1 MTDDKNTER
10 RFGSG
15 LVVGKFSPLHLG
27 HEWLIQQAA
36 MQCNRLLIVSYA
48 NPEFDRC
55 DAQTRRRWF
64 AVRFPEHETL
74 VIDATWP
81 KQTCARRG
89 IAVRPLPLNDSS
101 DEEQQ
106 DFLAWLLKDVLKR
119 IRYAIFCSEPYGPS
133 CASRLTKALGHE
145 VAAVIMDLDR
155 NQFGISATQIRQ
167 NPFKQRRWMSPEVAG
182 AFVHRIVFI
191 GGESSG
197 KSTLAAALAAHYKT
211 SWVHEY
217 GRELWEQQN
226 GVMSEEDLLKIGHE
240 QIRRE
245 EEALC
250 SANRYLFCD
259 TSPLTTLGYSLWMF
273 GRIDPE
279 LANLATRAYAAAVL
293 CKPDFPFVQD
303 GSRRE
308 EAFRDQQYAWYQEQI
323 GTMKC
328 PVLEVGGSVSERVST
343 VTGWLSTLRRR

>member
-1 MTDDKNTER
+1 MAERTHGAAADARINNPMIDDKNPER
-10 RFGSG
+10 RFGLG

-36 MQCNRLLIVSYA
+36 MQCNHLLILSYA

-55 DAQTRRRWF
+55 DASTRRRWF
-64 AVRFPEHETL
+64 AARFPEHETL

-81 KQTCARRG
+81 EQTCARRG
-89 IAVRPLPLNDSS
+89 IAVRPLPLNDSN

-106 DFLAWLLKDVLKR
+106 NFLAWLLKDVLKR
-119 IRYAIFCSEPYGPS
+119 IPDAIFCNEPYGPS
-133 CASRLTKALGHE
+133 CASGLTKALGYE

-167 NPFKQRRWMSPEVAG
+167 TPFKQRRWMSPDVAG
-182 AFVHRIVFI
+182 AFVHRIVLL

-211 SWVHEY
+211 VWVHEY
-217 GRELWEQQN
+217 GRELWERQN

-245 EEALC
+245 EEALR
-250 SANRYLFCD
+250 SANRYL
-259 TSPLTTLGYSLWMF
+259 L
-273 GRIDPE
+273 RH
-279 LANLATRAYAAAVL
+279 
-293 CKPDFPFVQD
+293 
-303 GSRRE
+303 
-308 EAFRDQQYAWYQEQI
+308 
-323 GTMKC
+323 
-328 PVLEVGGSVSERVST
+328 
-343 VTGWLSTLRRR
+343 LSTHNVRLQLVDVWTHRSGARKSRYPRIRRRHSLQTRLSFCTRRIST